1 MPKLNNIQFKKENSV
16 RISQRESAIEHI
28 GESVL
33 KFFKDIYSAL
43 LITGESVAALW
54 HAIKNPKKIRWRET
68 LYYMD
73 SCGADAVPIVSVLCF
88 IMGLIIAIQS
98 ALQLKKYGGDIFVAD
113 AVGYSIIKELAPFMV
128 AIICTGR
135 AGSAFAAEIGT
146 MKVSEEIDAIY
157 TMGLEPSRFLIVPK
171 IIALTIVMPLLTIV
185 GNLAGLLGGLLVAV
199 VQLQISFSAYYNRT
213 FTILLPRHFAEGLV
227 KSLTFAFIIAIIGCW
242 KGLESGN
249 DAQGVGR
256 AATSAVVTSIFLIV
270 IADFAITMFVNVWF

>member
-1 MPKLNNIQFKKENSV
+1 MKTKKQEISV
-16 RISQRESAIEHI
+16 RISQRHSAIEHI
-28 GESVL
+28 GAATL
-33 KFFKDIYSAL
+33 QFFKDIHSL
-43 LITGESVAALW
+43 LVITGESVFALLK
-54 HAIKNPKKIRWRET
+54 AFKNPRKIRWRET

-73 SCGADAVPIVSVLCF
+73 SCGSDAVPIVSVLCF
-88 IMGLIIAIQS
+88 IMGLIIGIQS
-98 ALQLKKYGGDIFVAD
+98 ALQLRKYGGDIFVAD

-171 IIALTIVMPLLTIV
+171 IIALVFVMPLLTII
-185 GNLAGLLGGLLVAV
+185 GNLAGLIGGLCVAII
-199 VQLQISFSAYYNRT
+199 QLQMSFSAYYNRT
-213 FTILLPRHFAEGLV
+213 FAILLPRHFAEGIV
-227 KSLTFAFIIAIIGCW
+227 KSITFAFIIAIIGCW